1 MQYLNS
7 KYSPNTCITGFGLS
21 CVVYICVVNIKLPE
35 IGLLFLV
42 NFSEPLEV
50 IPAKVENY

>member
-21 CVVYICVVNIKLPE
+21 CVVYVYIVNIKLPE